1 MGSLDK
7 IDFTSFY
14 NTINNEFTTT
24 SATRHSLNPATRKPN
39 PPVPVS
45 TASDLNRAVDSAR
58 NAFKTWSKLSP
69 SERRSK
75 VVALGEAIDLHAEE
89 LTALLVQEQGKPH
102 GQAAIE
108 VSMSGTWCKQIPQ
121 LELSDEV
128 LQDTDDQRVIQ
139 RFTPMGVVAGI
150 VPWNFPLLLAVGK
163 IAPAV
168 YTGNC
173 IIIKPSPFTPYCAL
187 KIGELAAKIFP
198 PGVVQVLSDDGNIGP
213 LMTAHP
219 GINKIS
225 FTGSTET
232 GKRIMRHCADTLKS
246 VTLELG
252 GNDPAIVCEDV
263 DIEQVVP
270 QIATLSFLVSAQVC
284 MMIKRLY
291 VHEKIYDKFLEAF
304 VNFTKNLKVGNGTE
318 PDVFFGPVQNEMQY
332 GKLKD
337 LFSSIQTENLKPALG
352 GSITESE
359 GYFVTPTIIDNPP
372 DNSRVVQEEPFGPI
386 LPLMKWSDE
395 DEVIARANDT
405 DTGLGASVWSKD
417 VDRAQRIGTQLE
429 SGSVWINSHFQ
440 VAPNIPFGGM
450 KASGNGR
457 EWGLEGL
464 KSYTQSQML
473 WVKKA

>member
-1 MGSLDK
+1 MGSLNK
-7 IDFTSFY
+7 IDFTTFY
-14 NTINNEFTTT
+14 NTINNELTTT
-24 SATRHSLNPATRKPN
+24 STTRHSLNPATRKPN
-39 PPVPVS
+39 PPVPIS
-45 TASDLNRAVDSAR
+45 TASDLNNAVTSAR
-58 NAFKTWSKLSP
+58 TAFKSWSKLSP
-69 SERRSK
+69 SDRRAK
-75 VVALGEAIDLHAEE
+75 VIAFGEAISLHAEE
-89 LTALLVQEQGKPH
+89 FADLLVQEQGKART
-102 GQAAIE
+102 QATIE
-108 VSMSGTWCKQIPQ
+108 VNMSGTWCKQIPQ
-121 LELSDEV
+121 LELKDEI
-128 LQDTDDQRVIQ
+128 LQDTADQRVIQ

-187 KIGELAAKIFP
+187 KLGELASRIFP

-213 LMTAHP
+213 LMTTHP

-225 FTGSTET
+225 FTGSTGT
-232 GKRIMRHCADTLKS
+232 GKRIMRDCAETLKS

-263 DIEQVVP
+263 DIDEVVP

-291 VHEKIYDKFLEAF
+291 IHESIYDKFLSAF
-304 VNFTKNLKVGNGTE
+304 INFTKTLKTGNGTE

-332 GKLKD
+332 EKVKD
-337 LFSSIQTENLKPALG
+337 LFTSIQTENLKPVLG
-352 GSITESE
+352 GTITDSE
-359 GYFVTPTIIDNPP
+359 GYFVTPTLIDNPP
-372 DNSRVVQEEPFGPI
+372 DDSRVVKEEAFGPI

-395 DEVIARANDT
+395 DEVIARANDS

-417 VDRAQRIGTQLE
+417 VDRAQRMGAQLE

-440 VAPNIPFGGM
+440 VAPNIPFGGV
-450 KASGNGR
+450 KSSGIGR
-457 EWGLEGL
+457 EWGIEGL
-464 KSYTQSQML
+464 KSYTQSQMM
-473 WVKKA
+473 WVNKG

>member
-1 MGSLDK
+1 MD
-7 IDFTSFY
+7 
-14 NTINNEFTTT
+14 
-24 SATRHSLNPATRKPN
+24 
-39 PPVPVS
+39 
-45 TASDLNRAVDSAR
+45 RAVDSAR

-89 LTALLVQEQGKPH
+89 LTALLVQEQGKAH

-121 LELSDEV
+121 LELNDEV

-270 QIATLSFLVSAQVC
+270 QVC
-284 MMIKRLY
+284 SPSYQI
-291 VHEKIYDKFLEAF
+291 E
-304 VNFTKNLKVGNGTE
+304 
-318 PDVFFGPVQNEMQY
+318 
-332 GKLKD
+332 
-337 LFSSIQTENLKPALG
+337 S
-352 GSITESE
+352 SE
-359 GYFVTPTIIDNPP
+359 G
-372 DNSRVVQEEPFGPI
+372 
-386 LPLMKWSDE
+386 
-395 DEVIARANDT
+395 
-405 DTGLGASVWSKD
+405 
-417 VDRAQRIGTQLE
+417 
-429 SGSVWINSHFQ
+429 
-440 VAPNIPFGGM
+440 
-450 KASGNGR
+450 
-457 EWGLEGL
+457 
-464 KSYTQSQML
+464 
-473 WVKKA
+473 